1 MMCPYTFFNVS
12 SNRPPTDADRGLL
25 NYQFTTITIS

>member
-1 MMCPYTFFNVS
+1 MRPYTFLNIS
-12 SNRPPTDADRGLL
+12 SNRPPTDAGRGLL